1 MKTIFVSALM
11 AVFMV
16 CGAAAQN
23 NADQPCDGRPC
34 ERMMNMTPEQMAEK
48 RTERLSRELTL
59 TDAQAKQVYQ
69 LNLKDAQNAVQHRKE
84 AEARREQMAAKW
96 KTYQADRD
104 AQMKRILT
112 TEQYDK
118 WSEMQ
123 QKMCDGRRGHFKG
136 EKWHKGQG
144 RMQDCNGQACPDK
157 GRNRRN
163 R

>member
-23 NADQPCDGRPC
+23 NADQPCDSRPC

-69 LNLKDAQNAVQHRKE
+69 LNLKDAQNAVQHRKTRT
-84 AEARREQMAAKW
+84 ARCTSASAA
-96 KTYQADRD
+96 T
-104 AQMKRILT
+104 
-112 TEQYDK
+112 
-118 WSEMQ
+118 
-123 QKMCDGRRGHFKG
+123 C
-136 EKWHKGQG
+136 
-144 RMQDCNGQACPDK
+144 C
-157 GRNRRN
+157 
-163 R
+163 

>member
-69 LNLKDAQNAVQHRKE
+69 LNLKDAQNAVQHTT
-84 AEARREQMAAKW
+84 AVTAVTTASARGRPN
-96 KTYQADRD
+96 
-104 AQMKRILT
+104 
-112 TEQYDK
+112 QYK
-118 WSEMQ
+118 LW
-123 QKMCDGRRGHFKG
+123 
-136 EKWHKGQG
+136 
-144 RMQDCNGQACPDK
+144 
-157 GRNRRN
+157 
-163 R
+163 